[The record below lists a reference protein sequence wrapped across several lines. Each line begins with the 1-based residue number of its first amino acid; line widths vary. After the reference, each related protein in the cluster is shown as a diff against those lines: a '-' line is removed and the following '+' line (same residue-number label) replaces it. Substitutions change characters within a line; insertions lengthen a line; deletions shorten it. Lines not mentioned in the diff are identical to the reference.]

1 MPYIP
6 FTGSVLSSTV
16 CKLGEGPSYE
26 RETGT
31 LWWFDILGKTLH
43 ERELASGK
51 EQSHPLP
58 MMASVVA
65 RIDTHRQMLATEKG
79 IYIRHRHDGALDP
92 YCELEPG
99 NTSNRSNDGRIHP
112 SGSLWIGTM
121 GREAEDHAGA
131 IYHVARG
138 EVTKLLAD
146 LSIPNA
152 ICFSPDGSIGYFVD
166 TKVNRLMHVPLD
178 AATGLPTG
186 PAALLVDTSHQ
197 PGGMDGAVCDS
208 DGNIWNAR
216 WGAGTVDR
224 YAPDGTHLD
233 SYALPAQQ
241 VSCPVFHG
249 HDLCNLAVTSA
260 WEGLDA
266 SQREEDKRA
275 GELFNLQVSSRGI
288 PEPSFVP

>member
-1 MPYIP
+1 MSIP

-16 CKLGEGPSYE
+16 CKLGEGPSHE

-43 ERELASGK
+43 ERELETGQ
-51 EQSHPLP
+51 ERHHPLP

-65 RIDTHRQMLATEKG
+65 RIDADRQMLATEKG
-79 IYIRHRHDGALDP
+79 IYIRQRHDGTLAP

-99 NTSNRSNDGRIHP
+99 NTSNRSNDGRVHP

-121 GREAEDHAGA
+121 GKGGEDRAGA
-131 IYHVARG
+131 IYHVASG
-138 EVTKLLAD
+138 TVTKLFAD

-166 TKVNRLMHVPLD
+166 TTVNRLMQVPLD
-178 AATGLPTG
+178 TSTGLPTG
-186 PAALLVDTSHQ
+186 PASLLVDTSHR

-216 WGAGTVDR
+216 WGAGAVDC

-249 HDLCNLAVTSA
+249 HDLRNLAVTSA
-260 WEGLDA
+260 WEGLNT
-266 SQREEDKRA
+266 SQREEDKQA
-275 GELFNLQVSSRGI
+275 GELFNFQVSSKGV
-288 PEPSFVP
+288 PEPSFNP